1 MTGNWGCGVFKGD
14 LKLKFLIQWIAA
26 SLVGKKLIYCPYG
39 DYSQLYKVLSDLQ
52 KILSNSKNKITIR

>member
-26 SLVGKKLIYCPYG
+26 SLAGKKLIYCPYG
-39 DYSQLYKVLSDLQ
+39 DYSQFDKVLSDLQ
-52 KILSNSKNKITIR
+52 KIISD